1 MLFAE
6 KIRLTTKKNKD
17 INYSDIIG
25 IFIDFGN
32 GLIEYSKETIYDY
45 LENNPYSIKAKIEPY
60 PFLVPYKDKKGIKQV
75 VAFDINSKT
84 ECLIKLPKI
93 TLY

>member
-32 GLIEYSKETIYDY
+32 GLNEYSKEFIYDY
-45 LENNPYSIKAKIEPY
+45 LIDNPYSIKAKIEPS
-60 PFLVPYKDKKGIKQV
+60 PFLIPYKDKSGNKQV
-75 VAFDINSKT
+75 VAIDLNTKC
-84 ECLIKLPKI
+84 EYLIKLPKI
-93 TLY
+93 TF